1 MAGKTTAQ
9 VRVSRT
15 GSTGSPVAEVRV
27 DSNIRGAEL
36 AAILQ
41 KVVTNEKILTTAC
54 LPPCPACKSGLDVN
68 IIDNAPE
75 FLTVEA

>member
-1 MAGKTTAQ
+1 
-9 VRVSRT
+9 
-15 GSTGSPVAEVRV
+15 V